1 MDLLLISETSDP
13 PVCKLVN
20 YGQFMYQQ
28 KKKEKSARKSAQVT
42 KELKMSPKI
51 SQNDYQVRLNKAK
64 VFLGKR
70 YKIKLTIFFRGRE
83 IMHRDLGEKLA
94 KRFLEELSEIGTSD
108 AQLSRAG
115 RNFVIIISPK

>member
-1 MDLLLISETSDP
+1 LDLLLISESSVP

-28 KKKEKSARKSAQVT
+28 KKKDKSARRSAQVT

-51 SQNDYQVRLNKAK
+51 SDNDYNVRLNKAK
-64 VFLGKR
+64 VFLGKK

-83 IMHRDLGEKLA
+83 IMHKDLGEKLA
-94 KRFLEELSEIGTSD
+94 KRFLEEISDLGTSD
-108 AQLSRAG
+108 AHLSRAG

>member
-1 MDLLLISETSDP
+1 MSREDALSKAQSSELDLLLISETSTP

-51 SQNDYQVRLNKAK
+51 SENDYQVRLNKAK
-64 VFLGKR
+64 VFLSKR
-70 YKIKLTIFFRGRE
+70 YKIN
-83 IMHRDLGEKLA
+83 
-94 KRFLEELSEIGTSD
+94 LSGSIEVSASD
-108 AQLSRAG
+108 IDKVKGMLPG
-115 RNFVIIISPK
+115 LKIK

>member
-1 MDLLLISETSDP
+1 MDLLLISENSNP

-51 SQNDYQVRLNKAK
+51 SEHDFQVRLNKAK
-64 VFLGKR
+64 TFLGKR

-83 IMHRDLGEKLA
+83 IVHKDLGEQLA
-94 KRFLEELSEIGTSD
+94 QRFLDELKDLGTSD
-108 AQLSRAG
+108 SQLTKAG
-115 RNFVIIISPK
+115 RNFVVIISPK

>member
-1 MDLLLISETSDP
+1 
-13 PVCKLVN
+13 
-20 YGQFMYQQ
+20 MYQQ

-51 SQNDYQVRLNKAK
+51 SENDYQVRLNKAK
-64 VFLGKR
+64 VFLSKR

-83 IMHRDLGEKLA
+83 IMHKDLGEKLA
-94 KRFLEELSEIGTSD
+94 IRFLDELSTLGTSD
-108 AQLSRAG
+108 GSLSRAG